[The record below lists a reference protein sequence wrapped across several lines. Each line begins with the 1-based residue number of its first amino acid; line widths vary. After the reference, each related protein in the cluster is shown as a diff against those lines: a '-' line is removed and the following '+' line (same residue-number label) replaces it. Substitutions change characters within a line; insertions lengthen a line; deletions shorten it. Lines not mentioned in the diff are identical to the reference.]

1 MALSN
6 RRFPM
11 KHQGQTTSDQISTR
25 IGDTIGDMSSSG
37 DTAATFCATLV
48 DEWARQGIRHA
59 VVAPGSRSTPLALA
73 LALNNDIEVHVFH
86 DERSASFAAL
96 GIGSASGVPAVLL
109 CSSGTAGTHFH
120 GAVVEAHQSDV
131 PMIVCTA
138 DRPPELRDVAAA
150 QTIDQTHLF
159 GSAVRWFHDP
169 GVPSREAAM
178 SWRSLASRAVQAAV
192 GIHPGPVH
200 LNLPFR
206 EPLTGDV
213 VDMPPPREKK
223 WSDVI
228 HLGTS
233 ETQNLSEIVHA
244 ISGRRGVI
252 IAGRGAS
259 REVLSLS
266 ESLGWP
272 VFADAVS
279 GVRERNSAV
288 IIGFDAILRS
298 EKFASSHIPEVVL
311 RIGAPPASKVLAQW
325 VSRVDCPVI
334 QVRSSSMVIDPDH
347 KVQNT
352 VVGDV
357 ETTIRALASQATACD
372 KSWLSSW
379 SQAETAAQ
387 DAISVWTAQNFSEPS
402 IARTVSSAMTVGSH
416 LVVSS
421 SMPIRDV
428 EWFGTAT
435 SGVTVH
441 SNRGTNG
448 IDGVISTAIG
458 VGLVTK
464 ARVTLLIGDIACLHD
479 SNGLW
484 ALNRRDVDLTIV
496 VTNNDGG
503 SIFSFLPQAQ
513 IVSNSNF
520 ELLYGT
526 PHGASFEHLA
536 ATHGIAFERVTT
548 VTDLASTLQR
558 GGTRLIEVP
567 CDRFA
572 NVSQHEALQ
581 STVVAAVDATV

>member
-1 MALSN
+1 
-6 RRFPM
+6 
-11 KHQGQTTSDQISTR
+11 
-25 IGDTIGDMSSSG
+25 MSSSG

-48 DEWARQGIRHA
+48 DEWSRQGVRHA
-59 VVAPGSRSTPLALA
+59 VVAPGSRSTPLAVA
-73 LALNNDIEVHVFH
+73 LAQNDSIEVHVFH

-96 GIGSASGVPAVLL
+96 GIGSASGFPAVLL
-109 CSSGTAGTHFH
+109 CTSGTAATHFH

-138 DRPPELRDVAAA
+138 DRPPELRDVGAA

-159 GSAVRWFHDP
+159 GTSVRWFHDP
-169 GVPSREAAM
+169 GVPSRDAA
-178 SWRSLASRAVQAAV
+178 STWRSLAARTVQAAV
-192 GIHPGPVH
+192 GVRPGPVH

-206 EPLTGDV
+206 EPLTGEV
-213 VDMPPPREKK
+213 VDMPQSREKK

-228 HLGTS
+228 RLGSS
-233 ETQNLSEIVHA
+233 ESQDLSA
-244 ISGRRGVI
+244 ITKMLSGRRGVI

-259 REVLSLS
+259 RDVLSLS

-272 VFADAVS
+272 IFADAVS
-279 GVRERNSAV
+279 GVREQNDSV
-288 IIGFDAILRS
+288 VIGFDAILRS
-298 EKFASSHIPEVVL
+298 ELFASSHVPEFVL

-325 VSRVDCPVI
+325 VKKNECRVV
-334 QVRSSSMVIDPDH
+334 QLRSSEMVTDPDH
-347 KVQNT
+347 AVEFT

-357 ETTIRALASQATACD
+357 ATTMRLLATSTTSCD
-372 KSWLSSW
+372 KAWISDW
-379 SQAETAAQ
+379 SEAEAVAQ
-387 DAISVWTAQNFSEPS
+387 NVMTGWTSENFSEPS
-402 IARTVSSAMTVGSH
+402 VSRTVTSAMQVGSH
-416 LVVSS
+416 LVISS

-428 EWFGTAT
+428 EWFGTTTA
-435 SGVTVH
+435 GVSVH

-448 IDGVISTAIG
+448 IDGVISTAVG
-458 VGLVTK
+458 VAISTR
-464 ARVTLLIGDIACLHD
+464 ARVTVLIGDVACLHD

-513 IVSNSNF
+513 IVSNSDF

-536 ATHGIAFERVTT
+536 ATHGIPYERVIS
-548 VTDLASTLQR
+548 VKDLEITLQR

-567 CDRFA
+567 CDRFL
-572 NVSQHEALQ
+572 NVSQHEELQ
-581 STVVAAVDATV
+581 LAVVSAVEAMA

>member
-1 MALSN
+1 
-6 RRFPM
+6 
-11 KHQGQTTSDQISTR
+11 
-25 IGDTIGDMSSSG
+25 MSSSG

-48 DEWARQGIRHA
+48 DEWTRQGVRHA
-59 VVAPGSRSTPLALA
+59 VVAPGSRSTPLAVA
-73 LALNNDIEVHVFH
+73 LAQNEAIEVHVFH

-96 GIGSASGVPAVLL
+96 GIGSASGFPAVLL
-109 CSSGTAGTHFH
+109 CTSGTAATHFH

-138 DRPPELRDVAAA
+138 DRPPELRDVGAA
-150 QTIDQTHLF
+150 QTIDQTNLF
-159 GSAVRWFHDP
+159 GTATRWFHDP
-169 GVPSREAAM
+169 GVPSRGAA
-178 SWRSLASRAVQAAV
+178 STWRSLAARTVQAAV
-192 GIHPGPVH
+192 GVRPGPVH

-206 EPLTGDV
+206 EPLTGEV
-213 VDMPPPREKK
+213 VDMPSPREKK

-228 HLGTS
+228 RLGSS
-233 ETQNLSEIVHA
+233 ENQDMSEIVKV

-259 REVLSLS
+259 RDVLSLS

-272 VFADAVS
+272 IFADAVS
-279 GVRERNSAV
+279 GVREQNDSV
-288 IIGFDAILRS
+288 VIGFDAILRS
-298 EKFASSHIPEVVL
+298 EIFATSHVPEVVI

-325 VSRVDCPVI
+325 VKKNECRVL
-334 QVRSSSMVIDPDH
+334 QLRSSEMVSDPDH
-347 KVQNT
+347 AVEFT

-357 ETTIRALASQATACD
+357 ATTTRILASSTASCD
-372 KSWLSSW
+372 KTWIHEW
-379 SQAETAAQ
+379 AAAEEAMQ
-387 DAISVWTAQNFSEPS
+387 KAITDWTSKNFSEPS
-402 IARTVSSAMTVGSH
+402 IARTVTAAMTVGSH

-428 EWFGTAT
+428 EWFGTST
-435 SGVTVH
+435 SGVPVH

-448 IDGVISTAIG
+448 IDGVISTAVG
-458 VGLVTK
+458 VALSTK
-464 ARVTLLIGDIACLHD
+464 ARVTVLIGDVACLHD

-484 ALNRRDVDLTIV
+484 ALSRRDVDLTIV

-513 IVSNSNF
+513 LVSNSDF

-536 ATHGIAFERVTT
+536 ATHGISFERVTS
-548 VTDLASTLQR
+548 VKDLEATLQR

-581 STVVAAVDATV
+581 LAVVAAVEATA

>member
-1 MALSN
+1 
-6 RRFPM
+6 
-11 KHQGQTTSDQISTR
+11 
-25 IGDTIGDMSSSG
+25 MSSSG

-59 VVAPGSRSTPLALA
+59 VVAPGSRSTPLAVA
-73 LALNNDIEVHVFH
+73 LAKSDAIELHVFH

-96 GIGSASGVPAVLL
+96 GIGVASGLPAVLL
-109 CSSGTAGTHFH
+109 CTSGTAATHFH

-138 DRPPELRDVAAA
+138 DRPPELRDVGAA

-169 GVPSREAAM
+169 GVPSRDAA
-178 SWRSLASRAVQAAV
+178 STWRSLAARTVQATL
-192 GIHPGPVH
+192 GGRRGPVH

-213 VDMPPPREKK
+213 IDMPVSREKK
-223 WSDVI
+223 WSEVIRLGASEIQDV
-228 HLGTS
+228 
-233 ETQNLSEIVHA
+233 SEIVEV
-244 ISGRRGVI
+244 ISGRRGII

-259 REVLSLS
+259 RDVLSLA

-272 VFADAVS
+272 IFADAVS

-288 IIGFDAILRS
+288 INGFDAILRS
-298 EKFASSHIPEVVL
+298 DVFASSHVPEVVL

-325 VSRVDCPVI
+325 VSNNDCRVL
-334 QVRSSSMVIDPDH
+334 QLRSSDMVIDPDH
-347 KVQNT
+347 KIEYT
-352 VVGDV
+352 IIGDV
-357 ETTIRALASQATACD
+357 AIATRAIAMAGTPCD
-372 KSWLSSW
+372 KAWMTDWTS
-379 SQAETAAQ
+379 AEAVAQ
-387 DAISVWTAQNFSEPS
+387 EAISVWTLENFSEPS
-402 IARTVSSAMTVGSH
+402 VARTVTSAMGVGSH

-428 EWFGTAT
+428 EWFGTST

-448 IDGVISTAIG
+448 IDGVLSTAVG
-458 VGLVTK
+458 VALATK
-464 ARVTLLIGDIACLHD
+464 ARVTVLIGDVACLHD
-479 SNGLW
+479 SNGLL
-484 ALNRRDVDLTIV
+484 ALSRRNVDLTIV
-496 VTNNDGG
+496 VANNDGG

-513 IVSNSNF
+513 IVSKSDF

-536 ATHGIAFERVTT
+536 ATHGIAYERVTS
-548 VTDLASTLQR
+548 VKELEATLQH

-572 NVSQHEALQ
+572 NVSQHEELQ
-581 STVVAAVDATV
+581 AAVVAAVEARA

>member
-1 MALSN
+1 
-6 RRFPM
+6 
-11 KHQGQTTSDQISTR
+11 
-25 IGDTIGDMSSSG
+25 MSSSG

-48 DEWARQGIRHA
+48 DEWSRQGVRHA
-59 VVAPGSRSTPLALA
+59 VVAPGSRSTPLAVA
-73 LALNNDIEVHVFH
+73 LAQSEAIEVHVFH

-96 GIGSASGVPAVLL
+96 GIGTASGFPAVLL
-109 CSSGTAGTHFH
+109 CTSGTAATHFH

-138 DRPPELRDVAAA
+138 DRPPELRDVGAA

-159 GSAVRWFHDP
+159 GSAIRWFHDP
-169 GVPSREAAM
+169 GVPSRDAA
-178 SWRSLASRAVQAAV
+178 STWRSLAARTVQAAV
-192 GIHPGPVH
+192 GVRPGPVH

-206 EPLTGDV
+206 EPLTGEV
-213 VDMPPPREKK
+213 VDMPPSREKK
-223 WSDVI
+223 WSHI
-228 HLGTS
+228 IRLGAA
-233 ETQNLSEIVHA
+233 ENQDLSEIVKA
-244 ISGRRGVI
+244 ISGRRGII

-259 REVLSLS
+259 RDVLSLA

-272 VFADAVS
+272 ILADAVS
-279 GVRERNSAV
+279 GVREQNSSV

-298 EKFASSHIPEVVL
+298 EVFAMSHIPEVVL

-325 VSRVDCPVI
+325 VAKNDCRVI
-334 QVRSSSMVIDPDH
+334 QLRASEMVTDPDH
-347 KVQNT
+347 KVENT
-352 VVGDV
+352 IIGDV
-357 ETTIRALASQATACD
+357 AIATRAIALAGTPCGKAWMTDWTS
-372 KSWLSSW
+372 
-379 SQAETAAQ
+379 AEMVAQ
-387 DAISVWTAQNFSEPS
+387 EAMSVWTSENFSEPS
-402 IARTVSSAMTVGSH
+402 SARTVTSAMSVGSH

-428 EWFGTAT
+428 EWFGTTT

-448 IDGVISTAIG
+448 IDGVISTAVG
-458 VGLVTK
+458 VALATK
-464 ARVTLLIGDIACLHD
+464 ARVTVLIGDVACLHD

-484 ALNRRDVDLTIV
+484 ALSRRNVDVTIV
-496 VTNNDGG
+496 VINNDGG

-513 IVSNSNF
+513 IVSNSDF

-536 ATHGIAFERVTT
+536 ATHGITYERATT
-548 VTDLASTLQR
+548 VKELETSLQR

-567 CDRFA
+567 CDRFI

-581 STVVAAVDATV
+581 SAVVAAVEARA